1 MILWT
6 VVYQVPQSMEFS
18 RQEYLSG
25 LPFPSPGVLPNPG
38 TEPRSAALQ
47 TDSLPSEPLCLVA
60 QSCPTLCYP
69 MDCSLPGSPGESMG
83 ILQARILEEVAMLS
97 FRSEP
102 LREALILKRELKN
115 YFIIFNRDSK
125 LLCYSL

>member
-6 VVYQVPQSMEFS
+6 VVYQVPLSMEFS

-25 LPFPSPGVLPNPG
+25 LPFPSPGVLPNPR

-69 MDCSLPGSPGESMG
+69 MDCSPPGSPGESMG